1 MRSQQL
7 KERLKL
13 QWNPLLVYKTKTRP
27 YDGTEALT
35 PAATI
40 YGEFPNKFM
49 TVAHTNTY
57 LPLLSCDEVAKQLY
71 HEQKK

>member
-13 QWNPLLVYKTKTRP
+13 QWNPLLVYKTRTYP

-40 YGEFPNKFM
+40 YGEFP
-49 TVAHTNTY
+49 TS
-57 LPLLSCDEVAKQLY
+57 L
-71 HEQKK
+71 